1 MTTAPDSISR
11 CAWCGQDALYQAYH
25 DREWGVPLH
34 DDRSLFEL
42 LTLEGAQAGLSWITV
57 LRKRDNYRAAF
68 AGFDPAQVARFGP
81 TDEAALLTNPGI
93 IRNRKKVQATIR
105 NARDLLQRAERYGSV
120 RAYLESFGTDVEAL
134 VADLDGW
141 AHYIGAPSIRWFLRC
156 ARVGQ

>member
-1 MTTAPDSISR
+1 MEVAG
-11 CAWCGQDALYQAYH
+11 WCPFADHPPETDDDYFEALAAAVFQA
-25 DREWGVPLH
+25 RFNPAIVRQRWP
-34 DDRSLFEL
+34 
-42 LTLEGAQAGLSWITV
+42 WI
-57 LRKRDNYRAAF
+57 RRAF
-68 AGFDPAQVARFGP
+68 ADFRLRTVAGWADAEVER
-81 TDEAALLTNPGI
+81 LLAEPGI